1 MTDALA
7 PASQEHAPLV
17 KHETDVGAFFFIEN
31 EDNEMRCVFCSEE
44 MRYVLATNGD
54 PCFFC
59 DNCNKA
65 WSSGMNNCQVCG
77 TFDILED
84 GMCWWC
90 IADANDPDPYVD
102 DSLNEVS
109 MGRFDDDPPEG

>member
-31 EDNEMRCVFCSEE
+31 EVDEI
-44 MRYVLATNGD
+44 
-54 PCFFC
+54 
-59 DNCNKA
+59 
-65 WSSGMNNCQVCG
+65 MNNCQICG

-102 DSLNEVS
+102 DSLNEVN
-109 MGRFDDDPPEG
+109 MGRFDDDPPEW

>member
-31 EDNEMRCVFCSEE
+31 EEDEI
-44 MRYVLATNGD
+44 
-54 PCFFC
+54 
-59 DNCNKA
+59 
-65 WSSGMNNCQVCG
+65 MNNCQICG

-90 IADANDPDPYVD
+90 IADANDPDQYVD

-109 MGRFDDDPPEG
+109 MGRFDDDPPEW

>member
-17 KHETDVGAFFFIEN
+17 KHETDVGAFFSFEN
-31 EDNEMRCVFCSEE
+31 EVDEI
-44 MRYVLATNGD
+44 
-54 PCFFC
+54 
-59 DNCNKA
+59 
-65 WSSGMNNCQVCG
+65 MNNCQICG

-109 MGRFDDDPPEG
+109 MGRCDDDPPEW